1 MKSIHLL
8 YIIAGIVLLAGCRK
22 GYQELQQLPTVI
34 KTVYPAHFLKQE
46 AGNVDLTI
54 ININTGQ
61 EFKIQTD
68 ALGRVNVPGLI
79 NGEYN
84 VHGFKMISPEE
95 AFELTKVADAFPVN
109 GTARIIVNAE
119 NGETVIRMIGSNA
132 KPLLFKE
139 IYYTGSRTPSNGTYF
154 SDQYYEIYN
163 NTDSV
168 MYADGLCI
176 GNTGG
181 APGNTPTARTWGF
194 RDETGYVYMQ
204 NVWMIPGSGHDH
216 PIPPGTSIIIAQ
228 DGIDHKTD
236 PLGNPASPVNLGLGI
251 ANWESYVPRADNRDL
266 DSDVPNLQSVYL
278 GSVGFDWL
286 TSVFGPGMVIFRHKD
301 VANLPLFTEPGST
314 STAQFMQVPVDSVF
328 DAVDCLANP
337 TAINFKRIPASIDA
351 GFNNCT
357 GTYTGEA
364 LRRKVARV
372 ENGRRVLQDLNNST
386 VDFEMVKPP
395 VVRW

>member
-1 MKSIHLL
+1 MKSIHLF
-8 YIIAGIVLLAGCRK
+8 YITIVMMLVAGCRK
-22 GYQELQQLPTVI
+22 GFQELQQLPTGVR
-34 KTVYPAHFLKQE
+34 TVYPAHFLKHE

-61 EFKIQTD
+61 EFRIQTD
-68 ALGRVNVPGLI
+68 AQGKVTVQGLI

-84 VHGFKMISPEE
+84 VHGFKMISAEE
-95 AFELTKVADAFPVN
+95 AFELTKVKEPFPVN
-109 GTARIIVNAE
+109 GTARVTVNAE
-119 NGETVIRMIGSNA
+119 NGETVIEMIGSNA
-132 KPLLFKE
+132 RPLLFKE

-163 NTDSV
+163 NTDTI

-194 RDETGYVYMQ
+194 RDETGHVYLQ
-204 NVWMIPGSGHDH
+204 NVWMIPGNGQDH
-216 PIPPGTSIIIAQ
+216 PILPGTSIIIAQ
-228 DGIDHKTD
+228 DGIDHQTD

-266 DSDVPNLQSVYL
+266 DSDVPNLLPVYL

-301 VANLPLFTEPGST
+301 VANLPLMTEPTST
-314 STAQFMQVPVDSVF
+314 SAAQFMQVPVDSVF

-337 TAINFKRIPASIDA
+337 TAINFKRIPTSLDA
-351 GFNNCT
+351 GFNSCT

-372 ENGRRVLQDLNNST
+372 ENGRRVLQDLNNSS